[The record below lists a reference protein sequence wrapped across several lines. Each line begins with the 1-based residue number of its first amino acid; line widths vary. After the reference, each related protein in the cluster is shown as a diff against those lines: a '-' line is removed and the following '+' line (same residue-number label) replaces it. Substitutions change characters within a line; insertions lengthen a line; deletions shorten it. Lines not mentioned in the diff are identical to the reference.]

1 MRGEMAKLPDHQTN
15 SFRVR
20 LHEILEASHADD
32 MVSKAFDAFI
42 IALIILNVFAFAL
55 ETVDTIAAVYGPQLE
70 VFNVVSVGVFT
81 VEYLA
86 RLWACVELPP
96 MRHLPNWRARLR
108 FARRPLLI
116 VDLLAIAP
124 FYLSFLF
131 AFDLRVLRVLRL
143 LRFFKL
149 ARYSPALQTLS
160 RVMSNERNALYG
172 AAIVMLSLLLFSATI
187 IYFLE
192 RTAQPNVFGSVPD
205 AAWWALAT
213 LTTVGYGDVVPVT
226 YLGKLFGGLVM
237 VFGLGMFA
245 LPIGILATGFSQE
258 SHRREFVVTWSM
270 VAQVPL
276 FAELDAASIS
286 KVMANLRAQS
296 FPAGAVIVREDEQI
310 NAMYFLAAGE
320 VMIEYPAHKHK
331 AEAGEFFGEDGILAG
346 KQSNIES
353 ARAIANCD
361 VMILDRH
368 DFLHLMNDN
377 KDFAA
382 RIRRV
387 EKARARKPH
396 KTKSAARKR
405 PLKRRAH

>member
-1 MRGEMAKLPDHQTN
+1 VAKLPDHQTN

-32 MVSKAFDAFI
+32 MVSKVFDAFI
-42 IALIILNVFAFAL
+42 IALIILNVLAFAF
-55 ETVDTIAAVYGPQLE
+55 ETVDSVAAVYGHQLE
-70 VFNVVSVGVFT
+70 MFNVISVGIFT
-81 VEYLA
+81 AEYLA
-86 RLWACVELPP
+86 RLWVCVELPP
-96 MRHLPNWRARLR
+96 LRHLPNWRARMR

-131 AFDLRVLRVLRL
+131 AFDLRVLRVLRM

-149 ARYSPALQTLS
+149 ARYSPALQSLG
-160 RVMSNERNALYG
+160 RVLANERNALFG
-172 AAIVMLSLLLFSATI
+172 AAIVMLSLMLFSATI

-192 RTAQPNVFGSVPD
+192 REAQPDVFGSVP
-205 AAWWALAT
+205 ASAWWALAT

-226 YLGKLFGGLVM
+226 YFGKIFGGLVM
-237 VFGLGMFA
+237 IFGLGMFA

-276 FAELDAASIS
+276 FAELNAASIS

-296 FPAGAVIVREDEQI
+296 FPAGAVIIREDEQI

-320 VMIEYPAHKHK
+320 VLIEYPAHEHK
-331 AEAGEFFGEDGILAG
+331 VEAGEFFGEDGILAG
-346 KQSNIES
+346 RQSTIKS
-353 ARAIANCD
+353 VRAIANCD

-368 DFLHLMNDN
+368 DFMHLISDN
-377 KDFAA
+377 KEFASQ
-382 RIRRV
+382 IRRV
-387 EKARARKPH
+387 EQARRRKTH
-396 KTKSAARKR
+396 KTKSTARKR